1 MTRQAT
7 AEGTAGQVPRR
18 KLLLGAASLA
28 LASACARGGCSASTR
43 PVARAAENGLWS
55 EVREQ
60 FALSPQLA
68 HFGAMFISSHP
79 LPVREAI
86 ERHRRGLDEDPVG
99 YLLENNSRLRWEVI
113 QEAAR
118 FFGASPENVALTD
131 STTMGLALLYNGLR
145 LEPGDELLSEEH
157 SYYSTVESLRYKAR
171 HAGITHKRTP
181 VYDEPS
187 EATADEMTER
197 LFQAVGPRTRVLA
210 LTWIH
215 SDTGVKLPIRQIA
228 QRLAELN
235 RSRSPAERVLLCV
248 DGVHG
253 LGVEAVTLGE
263 LGCDFFVAGTHKWVF
278 GPRGTGVLYA
288 ARAGLWERCLPTIPA
303 FGLQT
308 TPGLEMTPGG
318 FHSFEMRWA
327 LADAFRFLEGVGMA
341 QIQSRT
347 RELAEALKAG
357 LSALERVKLLTPR
370 SHELSAGIVA
380 FTVDG
385 MKTREVARRLRAR
398 QCIVT
403 PSTYGVPSVRAA
415 PSILNTHEEVERLV
429 EAVARL

>member
-1 MTRQAT
+1 M
-7 AEGTAGQVPRR
+7 EDTAGQVPRR
-18 KLLLGAASLA
+18 RFLLGAASLA
-28 LASACARGGCSASTR
+28 LAGACTRGGCS
-43 PVARAAENGLWS
+43 VQARAPESGFWS
-55 EVREQ
+55 EVRGQ
-60 FALSPQLA
+60 FELSPRFA

-79 LPVREAI
+79 LPVREVI

-118 FFGASPENVALTD
+118 FFGAHPGNVALTD
-131 STTMGLALLYNGLR
+131 STTMALALLYNGLR
-145 LEPGDELLSEEH
+145 LEPGDEILTEEH
-157 SYYSTVESLRYKAR
+157 SYYSTIESLRYKAER
-171 HAGITHKRTP
+171 TGIILQRVP

-187 EATADEMTER
+187 EATAEEMTGR

-215 SDTGVKLPIRQIA
+215 SDTGVKLPIRRIS

-235 RSRSPAERVLLCV
+235 RSRSPAQRVLLCV

-253 LGVEAVTLGE
+253 FGVEADTLSE
-263 LGCDFFVAGTHKWVF
+263 LGCDFFAAGTHKWVF

-288 ARAGLWERCLPTIPA
+288 ARAELWEECLPTIPA
-303 FGLQT
+303 FGMQT

-318 FHSFEMRWA
+318 FHSFEMRWS
-327 LADAFRFLEGVGMA
+327 LAEAFRFLEGVGRA
-341 QIQSRT
+341 RIQLRT
-347 RELAEALKAG
+347 RELAESLKAG

-385 MKTREVARRLRAR
+385 MKPSEVARRLRAR
-398 QCIVT
+398 QCIVV
-403 PSTYGVPSVRAA
+403 PSAYGIPSVRAA

-429 EAVARL
+429 EAAARL